1 MNHAIHSCWH
11 LVAGNLLLRRGSA
24 NLSWPP
30 LLQRMIFDH
39 RLRDIIYEQGVA
51 NRVFN
56 TATIARNTQRVR

>member
-1 MNHAIHSCWH
+1 MNHAVHSCWH
-11 LVAGNLLLRRGSA
+11 LVARRCCVVTALTYLG
-24 NLSWPP
+24 PP

-39 RLRDIIYEQGVA
+39 RLCDIIYKQGVA